1 MKIKKILIIF
11 LVSLIF
17 TFIIY
22 KINYKKKINVTLI
35 GDNNIKSLSI
45 ENYISY
51 LNKDSSIDKV
61 NDIFTFDYKNY
72 KNIKEDIKN
81 NKYIYYKDKKVY
93 LNQQLSDSEII
104 ILNANNDEYLSKCKK
119 SNRILKE
126 YNYKIYKDTK
136 EVVELI
142 NKISNSKIIILGNYC
157 SNYNKEISNYLSFL
171 YKDYNYIN
179 MYKLYNEY
187 KDNNFEYQIYKR
199 IKSQIG

>member
-11 LVSLIF
+11 LLSLIF

-81 NKYIYYKDKKVY
+81 NKYIYYKDKKIY